1 MKKNNSVTLGFTLI
15 EVLISIVIL
24 SIITIITST
33 FLQSSINSKNLVFN
47 KSADILQINLFGDRL
62 KQDLVNAVN
71 VPLLDQRGEIMEATF
86 QGDINSKIFSFVTRA
101 TSNTLSSKLLV
112 KVQYYLK
119 DNELIRRQFFA
130 ASPSSSEDYY
140 ETVLFTGVKD
150 IELEF
155 SNDGIDAIANIA
167 SEVNTT
173 VENIGARRLH
183 TIIEKVLDDISFNAT
198 DKSGE
203 KIVIDEAYVKN
214 NLGDLVK
221 DTDLSKFIL

>member
-62 KQDLVNAVN
+62 KQDLINAVN
-71 VPLLDQRGEIMEATF
+71 VPLLDQRGESMEATF
-86 QGDINSKIFSFVTRA
+86 QGDINGKTFSFVTRA

-119 DNELIRRQFFA
+119 DNKLIRRQFFA

-140 ETVLFTGVKD
+140 ETVLFSGVQD

-155 SNDGIDAIANIA
+155 SNGTSWFYFWPQGTA
-167 SEVNTT
+167 STKQIPT
-173 VENIGARRLH
+173 
-183 TIIEKVLDDISFNAT
+183 
-198 DKSGE
+198 
-203 KIVIDEAYVKN
+203 
-214 NLGDLVK
+214 LVK
-221 DTDLSKFIL
+221 VAVDMGEDTIFTWIVDPQIRSTYE

>member
-1 MKKNNSVTLGFTLI
+1 LKKNNSVTLGFTLI

-101 TSNTLSSKLLV
+101 TSNTLSSKLLL

-155 SNDGIDAIANIA
+155 SNGTSWFYFWPQD
-167 SEVNTT
+167 
-173 VENIGARRLH
+173 
-183 TIIEKVLDDISFNAT
+183 SFSKKQIPT
-198 DKSGE
+198 
-203 KIVIDEAYVKN
+203 
-214 NLGDLVK
+214 LVK
-221 DTDLSKFIL
+221 VVVDMGEDTIFTWIIDPQVRSYYE

>member
-1 MKKNNSVTLGFTLI
+1 MKKNNSVTQGFTLI

-155 SNDGIDAIANIA
+155 SNGTSWFYFWPQD
-167 SEVNTT
+167 
-173 VENIGARRLH
+173 
-183 TIIEKVLDDISFNAT
+183 SFSKKQIPT
-198 DKSGE
+198 
-203 KIVIDEAYVKN
+203 
-214 NLGDLVK
+214 LVK
-221 DTDLSKFIL
+221 VVVDMGEDTIFTWIIDPQVRSYYE

>member
-62 KQDLVNAVN
+62 KQDLINAVN

-86 QGDINSKIFSFVTRA
+86 QGDINAKTFSFVTRA

-119 DNELIRRQFFA
+119 DNKLIRRQFFA

-140 ETVLFTGVKD
+140 ETVLFTGVQD

-155 SNDGIDAIANIA
+155 SNGTSWFYFWPQSPA
-167 SEVNTT
+167 STKQIPT
-173 VENIGARRLH
+173 
-183 TIIEKVLDDISFNAT
+183 
-198 DKSGE
+198 
-203 KIVIDEAYVKN
+203 
-214 NLGDLVK
+214 LVK
-221 DTDLSKFIL
+221 VAVDMGEDTIFTWIIDPQIRSNYE

>member
-86 QGDINSKIFSFVTRA
+86 QGDINAKKFSFVTRA
-101 TSNTLSSKLLV
+101 TSNTLSSKLLL

-155 SNDGIDAIANIA
+155 SNGTSWFYFWPQDSA
-167 SEVNTT
+167 SKKQIPT
-173 VENIGARRLH
+173 
-183 TIIEKVLDDISFNAT
+183 
-198 DKSGE
+198 
-203 KIVIDEAYVKN
+203 
-214 NLGDLVK
+214 LVK
-221 DTDLSKFIL
+221 VVVDMGEDTIFTWIIDPQVRSYYE

>member
-86 QGDINSKIFSFVTRA
+86 QGNINSKNFSFVTRA

-155 SNDGIDAIANIA
+155 SNGTSWFYFWPQD
-167 SEVNTT
+167 
-173 VENIGARRLH
+173 
-183 TIIEKVLDDISFNAT
+183 SFSKKQIPT
-198 DKSGE
+198 
-203 KIVIDEAYVKN
+203 
-214 NLGDLVK
+214 LVK
-221 DTDLSKFIL
+221 VVVDMGEDTIFTWIIDPQVRSYYE

>member
-1 MKKNNSVTLGFTLI
+1 LKKNNSVTLGFTLI

-155 SNDGIDAIANIA
+155 SNGTSWFYFWPQD
-167 SEVNTT
+167 
-173 VENIGARRLH
+173 
-183 TIIEKVLDDISFNAT
+183 SFSKKQIPT
-198 DKSGE
+198 
-203 KIVIDEAYVKN
+203 
-214 NLGDLVK
+214 LVK
-221 DTDLSKFIL
+221 VVVDMGEDTIFTWIIDPQVRSYYE

>member
-155 SNDGIDAIANIA
+155 SNGTSWFYFWPQD
-167 SEVNTT
+167 
-173 VENIGARRLH
+173 
-183 TIIEKVLDDISFNAT
+183 SFSKKQIPT
-198 DKSGE
+198 
-203 KIVIDEAYVKN
+203 
-214 NLGDLVK
+214 LVK
-221 DTDLSKFIL
+221 VVVDMGEDTIFTWIIDPQVRSYYE